1 MNNVNHPAHYN
12 SGKIEVID
20 YIEDQQ
26 LDFCLGNVIKYVSRA
41 GKKDPQKKQE
51 DLEKALWYLERE
63 LGLNKDANA
72 VKKPLLFADWLRTAS
87 DDCIASKFCYIDND
101 GMWHSMLSGKEFVTK
116 EEVYEDNLELLSTE
130 VII

>member
-41 GKKDPQKKQE
+41 GKKDPQKKRE

-63 LGLNKDANA
+63 LGVNKNSKAKEALLNRVD
-72 VKKPLLFADWLRTAS
+72 LIRTAS
-87 DDCIASKFCYIDND
+87 DDDIACKFCYVDQFGI
-101 GMWHSMLSGKEFVTK
+101 WHSILSGKEFATK
-116 EEVYEDNLELLSTE
+116 EEAYKDNIIWLYAE
-130 VII
+130 V

>member
-41 GKKDPQKKQE
+41 GKKDPQKKRE

-63 LGLNKDANA
+63 LGVNKNSKANEAPLNRVD
-72 VKKPLLFADWLRTAS
+72 LIRTAS
-87 DDCIASKFCYIDND
+87 DDDIACKFCYVDPFGI
-101 GMWHSMLSGKEFVTK
+101 WHSILSGKEFATK
-116 EEVYEDNLELLSTE
+116 EEAYKDNIIWLYAE
-130 VII
+130 V

>member
-26 LDFCLGNVIKYVSRA
+26 LNFCLGNVVKYVSRA

-72 VKKPLLFADWLRTAS
+72 VKKPLLFADWLRMAS
-87 DDCIASKFCYIDND
+87 DDDIASKFCYIDND
-101 GMWHSMLSGKEFVTK
+101 GMWHSMLSGKEFATK
-116 EEVYEDNLELLSTE
+116 EEAYKDNIIWLYAE
-130 VII
+130 V